1 MQSAFPF
8 LPTKN
13 GSRVQRS
20 DCPLLVSQATS
31 ELCDHQQFLKG
42 KGCHKDLHWEVGGR
56 MCVILDCTG
65 PLYQAVY
72 RQCTSCERINSQAKE
87 LSIERPKVGNRHSV
101 VNLNTLIY
109 LLLTCDH
116 YCVLNPSI
124 KGFYKYISC
133 TPLKKD

>member
-1 MQSAFPF
+1 
-8 LPTKN
+8 
-13 GSRVQRS
+13 
-20 DCPLLVSQATS
+20 
-31 ELCDHQQFLKG
+31 
-42 KGCHKDLHWEVGGR
+42 

-65 PLYQAVY
+65 SLYQAVY
-72 RQCTSCERINSQAKE
+72 RQRTGCERINSQAKE

-133 TPLKKD
+133 TPLGTDLVRIGPDKIIPTFRLRHLPPPLSPPRRVPLRLPAPRFALAPAVAQEQ